1 MMREL
6 KILLAVLL
14 ALLFLTS
21 CQDTTYPAAGYN
33 QLFGGDVL
41 YEWKNDVYS
50 IYTPKGIRL

>member
-14 ALLFLTS
+14 ALLCLTS

-33 QLFGGDVL
+33 QFYGGGVL
-41 YEWKNDVYS
+41 YERKLDVFS